1 MIRALT
7 KSKKNKKIT
16 IIDVAAD
23 AGVSVS
29 AVSKVMRNAYGVS
42 DALRKKVE
50 NSIQALGYRPRAAAR
65 GMRGKTF
72 TIGVL
77 ISSLRNPFLPDLIS
91 GIREVADNKNY
102 RLMITV
108 GRDQSSIEA
117 DLLESMIDHQMDG
130 LILISPSLPPETIAK
145 YTKEIPIACIAYH
158 KEDSQEFD
166 TINVDDFKG
175 AQIAVQHLIDQG
187 LKKIAMFSLQKM
199 QAFETSVQ
207 RQREL
212 GYEAIMETSGLS
224 EYINIY
230 NQDLK
235 RDKDIA
241 KVRELLHS
249 ADRPDA
255 IFCWSDLDALLL
267 LSIAY
272 EENIK
277 IPEDI
282 SIVGFDNSSVAELP
296 QISLSSINQHGEDLG
311 RMSAEILFER
321 MNGREVTKH
330 ELIEPQ
336 IAIRNS
342 SKN

>member
-1 MIRALT
+1 M
-7 KSKKNKKIT
+7 KSKKNKKVT
-16 IIDVAAD
+16 IVDVAAH
-23 AGVSVS
+23 AAVSVS
-29 AVSKVMRNAYGVS
+29 AVSKVIRNAYGVS

-50 NSIQALGYRPRAAAR
+50 NSIQALGYRPRMAAR

-77 ISSLRNPFLPDLIS
+77 ISSLRNPFLPDLVS
-91 GIREVADNKNY
+91 GIREVSDNMKY

-108 GRDQSSIEA
+108 GRDQSSIEV

-145 YTKEIPIACIAYH
+145 YSKEIPIACIAYH
-158 KEDSQEFD
+158 KVDSQEFD

-187 LKKIAMFSLQKM
+187 MKKIAMFTPRKI

-207 RQREL
+207 HQREL
-212 GYEAIMETSGLS
+212 GYKALMKKSGLS
-224 EYINIY
+224 EYINIH
-230 NQDLK
+230 DLDMK
-235 RDKDIA
+235 NNEDIT

-249 ADRPDA
+249 VDRPDA

-272 EENIK
+272 EENIR

-282 SIVGFDNSSVAELP
+282 LIVGFDNSSVAELP
-296 QISLSSINQHGEDLG
+296 QISLSSINQHGKDLG
-311 RMSAEILFER
+311 RISAEILFEK

-342 SKN
+342 SNN